1 MRLLNID
8 SEYAIYGMLFS
19 LTNRIQT
26 IGDKE
31 FGDITLKQHFVLVG
45 LSMFEEAPTLK
56 SMGELIGCSYQNV
69 KRMASQLEKKG
80 YLNIV
85 QDENDKRKFL
95 LVPTEKVRRVEEQ
108 KEEATINF
116 MNGLFKDISKEEL
129 EITLNALKKM
139 DRNIGGVIE

>member
-69 KRMASQLEKKG
+69 KRMASQLEKKVI
-80 YLNIV
+80 LILC
-85 QDENDKRKFL
+85 KMKMI
-95 LVPTEKVRRVEEQ
+95 
-108 KEEATINF
+108 KESF
-116 MNGLFKDISKEEL
+116 Y
-129 EITLNALKKM
+129 
-139 DRNIGGVIE
+139 